1 MFRVVPWQSERYN
14 PRHSV
19 PFTSRKGCQPR
30 EGLKEC
36 CNEARRL
43 LIARTFFSTRSRRV
57 GLKETARLHLSSSL
71 PIDMEQNS
79 IENAWRTRTRSGWN
93 GLFNHF
99 HHFLVQILVKLSCIW
114 GASLRDDGETI
125 QGPLEKHSSG
135 HCTNTSVCSGCF
147 TSLMHASPLLCRPSK
162 WLGKITHSKYHVNA
176 RRDCNQISDQIDL
189 A

>member
-43 LIARTFFSTRSRRV
+43 LIARTFFFHAIPKGRSKRNCTIAP
-57 GLKETARLHLSSSL
+57 LFKSS
-71 PIDMEQNS
+71 IDMEQNS

-114 GASLRDDGETI
+114 GASLRDDGEPI